1 MKLHQLEIQAFGPFA
16 GKQSIDFDAL
26 DASGL
31 FLIHGATGA
40 GKTSILDAI
49 CYAVYGA
56 VPGSRLGL
64 RETIRSDHAEPDVQ
78 PYVLIEFTAAGERL
92 RIRRSPE
99 WVAPKKRGEGTT
111 RRPATVILEVL
122 QSGHW
127 SAQSTRIDEAA
138 EIVSDHLGLGLEQFA
153 QVVLLPQG
161 EFATFL
167 RSKPEDRAALLG
179 RLFDVDRFSRAQSW
193 LAERKRELALRIRM
207 VDSSLGYQTERLT
220 NLLTEL
226 DLPPGAVRVP
236 WVDLDG
242 DAPESALS
250 LDSTHLLET
259 IEQFR
264 GLAAE
269 HATLALVEADRTER
283 DRDLARDAAHQGAR
297 IAELQEQAQRARAT
311 CERFSARS
319 LDRAVETE
327 RVQAAGRAAV
337 VQPVAARHLITARDL
352 ERAREEADRSAA
364 AACSLLASDR
374 SLETPTHRVQF
385 TQALEAGT
393 VALSGLVALEARHA
407 STTKETEEI
416 AADLRVATT
425 RSSELN
431 CRIAELVKSVDVLRQ
446 ALEAEPEQADGVGV
460 AQRYVDAAEAAVRTA
475 AGVVETWRAVTES
488 QTVARN
494 ARSVFVAAEKAVI
507 DLRSRRLAGIVGELG
522 SQLKADCPCPVCG
535 SADHPSI
542 AAVTLNSVTADE
554 VEEAEAEAVR
564 TRSLQTEC
572 ESALAAARGRLDERR
587 RAHHLALVSMDASIS
602 TPDLPADP
610 GNEDLPDTDAM
621 EAAALAARAA
631 LSIANATRQR
641 HAVLVSRSQA
651 AVRALDAARDDR
663 VAAEV
668 DVATATARLHDSE
681 QRCARTA
688 DDIAAVLDRHTHE
701 CWCDA
706 IDAPRPTERH
716 VRLQQLHRD
725 LQRGDVALQA
735 ALVSHDRATAD
746 LVDLLAS
753 QGFADAR
760 ASEIAMLDAGRV
772 AQLQAAIADE
782 RAGYERA
789 LGVLEQ
795 PQVIEA
801 EEFAAPDVDDLHAIA
816 QAADHRRTAAAQ
828 VVSTADRGVRELHAI
843 ETAVREAAAA
853 SAADRAELAV
863 LGPLADVAAGS
874 GDNIRRMRLTSYVLA
889 ARLEMVTTLANE
901 RLSVMSDGRY
911 TLEHTDDLAKSGA
924 RSGLGLRVL
933 DAWTGRA
940 RDTSSLSGGEAF
952 IASLALALGLG
963 AAVLND
969 SGGRPLESLFVDEGF
984 GSLDEQTLDQV
995 MSMLDGLRAGGRSVG
1010 IVSHVG
1016 ELRDRIDSRVEIIKT
1031 ESGSRVVVHA
1041 ARGSLAV

>member
-26 DASGL
+26 DAFGL

-64 RETIRSDHAEPDVQ
+64 RETIRSDHADPDVQ

-111 RRPATVILEVL
+111 RRPATVVLEVL
-122 QSGHW
+122 QSGNW

-167 RSKPEDRAALLG
+167 RSRPEDRAALLG

-226 DLPPGAVRVP
+226 DLPPGALRAP
-236 WVDLDG
+236 CMNLDG
-242 DAPESALS
+242 GAPESALS
-250 LDSTHLLET
+250 LDSTRLLET

-297 IAELQEQAQRARAT
+297 IAELQVQAQRARAT

-319 LDRAVETE
+319 LDRAVEAE
-327 RVQAAGRAAV
+327 SVQAAGRAAV

-352 ERAREEADRSAA
+352 ELARGEADRSAG
-364 AACSLLASDR
+364 AACSLLASGR
-374 SLETPTHRVQF
+374 SLETPTQRLQF
-385 TQALEAGT
+385 AQALEAGT
-393 VALSGLVALEARHA
+393 VALAGLGALEARYA

-416 AADLRVATT
+416 AADLRAATT
-425 RSSELN
+425 RSSEVN
-431 CRIAELVKSVDVLRQ
+431 GRIAKLVKSVDVLRH

-460 AQRYVDAAEAAVRTA
+460 AQRRVDSAEAAVRTA
-475 AGVVETWRAVTES
+475 AGVIETWRAVTEI
-488 QTVARN
+488 QTAAQN

-507 DLRSRRLAGIVGELG
+507 DLRSRRLASIVGELG
-522 SQLKADCPCPVCG
+522 SQLEVDCPCPVCG

-542 AAVTLNSVTADE
+542 AAVTLDSVTADQ
-554 VEEAEAEAVR
+554 VEEAEAEAAR

-587 RAHHLALVSMDASIS
+587 RTHHLALMSMNADIS
-602 TPDLPADP
+602 SSDLPDP
-610 GNEDLPDTDAM
+610 GIEELPDTDAL
-621 EAAALAARAA
+621 ETAALAARAA
-631 LSIANATRQR
+631 LSNANATRQR
-641 HAVLVSRSQA
+641 HAALLSRSQA
-651 AVRALDAARDDR
+651 AVSALDAARDDR
-663 VAAEV
+663 VAVEV
-668 DVATATARLHDSE
+668 DVATATARLHDSKR
-681 QRCARTA
+681 RCARTA

-706 IDAPRPTERH
+706 IDASRPTERH
-716 VRLQQLHRD
+716 FRLQQLHQD

-735 ALVSHDRATAD
+735 ALASHDCATAD

-760 ASEIAMLDAGRV
+760 ASEIAMLDAGRIR
-772 AQLQAAIADE
+772 QLQAAITDE

-801 EEFAAPDVDDLHAIA
+801 EEFAAPDVDHLHATA
-816 QAADHRRTAAAQ
+816 RAADHRRTAAAQ
-828 VVSTADRGVRELHAI
+828 VVSAADRGVRELHAI
-843 ETAVREAAAA
+843 GTAVRDAAAA
-853 SAADRAELAV
+853 STADRAELAV
-863 LGPLADVAAGS
+863 VGPLADVAAGT

-1016 ELRDRIDSRVEIIKT
+1016 ELRDRIDSRVEVIKT